1 MSFSKARIQRFNE
14 CENKVPPPGAY
25 DPKFEVKVKG
35 IVIEKSD
42 RFHDNKSVA
51 SAEYNVSVS
60 TKSTSNVAASFRTPQ
75 LPRKK
80 VSPRTC
86 SKAKPRAL
94 IPVNVKKLKYKSE
107 HELADLQAECRNKD
121 KTIQEHEKLI
131 EDMKVEARKLELQLQ
146 ELLRKQT
153 ESEEQH
159 KKDIETMA
167 KLQQDVLNGHT
178 EKHQLEMEKLRRE
191 LLEITEEKERDM
203 ETRKEVEEA
212 LRKRIAEF
220 SERTVDLESE
230 LNSRSHTSEEK
241 VQSLVVKMD
250 ELIMHFDELS
260 ERHRREIGSLEHDKT
275 ELNAFISHLTEEIGE
290 YEDRLKRTVVECD
303 EKVSKTNMRN
313 IENMNTMTKE
323 TKAAAEEEIRLTVER
338 YKACLAR
345 VETERTALAEKLVQK
360 DDEIARFT
368 VILEELK
375 SSAETQE
382 SFSQSLQME
391 LDRAETELAGKKEE
405 LRALK
410 DQIRSEA
417 AEMVS
422 RRKRFEVVMAENQAS
437 VAALTKRLAQSNA
450 EVERLQ
456 RELKRGEDCINEH
469 RDLLSIMRNNSQMVH
484 VQVHTLME
492 QLDAKK
498 GLVNQLE
505 AESLSEVESIRTIFE
520 AKFEDLREIVTN
532 EVMKLQTDCDEKDA
546 KNIEMKNQLEEMA
559 DHLNEAQTIL
569 VKLEERCDAQE
580 LEISRVELLNIKL
593 NEHLKTN
600 KAAMEK
606 TAKLLETRS
615 AKQTIA
621 LNETNAK
628 KELCDKIKG
637 LEDKNSSVQDKTEL
651 LEEEKTSREAAD
663 MKIKVLLEY
672 NKRLAKDYQEISDKY
687 AELIGHQ
694 NHRQRIKHVSHLKD
708 KINQLKQELRVKI
721 KITEQQQK
729 IIEKLKTEEKRA
741 HSKGKENMLG
751 IPKSDHATPVSSPH
765 KPLTPLRDRND

>member
-60 TKSTSNVAASFRTPQ
+60 TKSTCNVAASFRTPQ

-94 IPVNVKKLKYKSE
+94 VPVNVKKLKYKSE
-107 HELADLQAECRNKD
+107 HELADLQAECKNKD

-131 EDMKVEARKLELQLQ
+131 EDMKVEARKLELQL
-146 ELLRKQT
+146 EDLLRKQT
-153 ESEEQH
+153 ETEEQH

-178 EKHQLEMEKLRRE
+178 EKHQLEIENFRRK
-191 LLEITEEKERDM
+191 LLEMSEEKERDT
-203 ETRKEVEEA
+203 EARKEIEEA
-212 LRKRIAEF
+212 LKKRIAEF
-220 SERTVDLESE
+220 SGRTVDLESE
-230 LNSRSHTSEEK
+230 LNSRNHRSEEK

-250 ELIMHFDELS
+250 ELLMHFDELS
-260 ERHRREIGSLEHDKT
+260 ERHRCEISSLEHDKT

-290 YEDRLKRTVVECD
+290 YEDRLKRTVAESD
-303 EKVSKTNMRN
+303 EKMS
-313 IENMNTMTKE
+313 TMIKE
-323 TKAAAEEEIRLTVER
+323 TKAAAEEEMKLTLER

-345 VETERTALAEKLVQK
+345 VETERTALDENLVQK
-360 DDEIARFT
+360 DDEIARLT

-520 AKFEDLREIVTN
+520 AKFEDLRKIVTN

-559 DHLNEAQTIL
+559 GHLNEAQTML

-593 NEHLKTN
+593 NDHLKAN

-606 TAKLLETRS
+606 TTKLLETQS
-615 AKQTIA
+615 AKQIIA

-628 KELCDKIKG
+628 KELRDKIKG
-637 LEDKNSSVQDKTEL
+637 LEEKNSIMQDKTEL
-651 LEEEKTSREAAD
+651 FEEEKASREAAD

-672 NKRLAKDYQEISDKY
+672 NERLAKDYQEISDKY

-694 NHRQRIKHVSHLKD
+694 NHKQRIKHVSHLKD
-708 KINQLKQELRVKI
+708 KINQLKQELHVKI

-729 IIEKLKTEEKRA
+729 IIEKLRTEEKRA